1 MNYQLKRT
9 TAHDNDFK
17 GLIKLLDAELVER
30 NGDIQDL
37 YKVHNKTDFIKN
49 VVVAYANSAP
59 VGCGSFKTFEGQA
72 EIKRMFVNQSYRGKG
87 IAKSILSELE
97 NWAKELKFTHTVLET
112 GHNQIE
118 AIALYKK
125 TGYRLIPNYGPYM
138 NLPDSICMRKTL

>member
-1 MNYQLKRT
+1 M
-9 TAHDNDFK
+9 
-17 GLIKLLDAELVER
+17 
-30 NGDIQDL
+30 
-37 YKVHNKTDFIKN
+37 HNKTDFIKN